1 MKIAV
6 AGSGYVGLSL
16 SLLISQYH
24 EVISYDID
32 ETKVN
37 QINQNKSPINDSEI
51 IEFFQNKK
59 INLVATT
66 SKKEAF
72 SNSDFT
78 IICTPTNYDIATGEF
93 DTSTIIFV
101 LDELMKHEN
110 LSPVII
116 KSTVPVGFTDKIN
129 KKYKDL
135 EIVFS
140 PEFLRE
146 GSSIKDSM
154 FPSRIIIGS
163 KSKAGKDF
171 ANILIQI
178 AEASENDVPIEYM
191 TSSEAEAVKLFSN
204 TYLAM
209 RIAYFNELD
218 SYCET
223 FGLNTENV
231 VKGICH
237 DPRIGNYYNN
247 PSFGYGG
254 YCLPKDTQQLLTNY
268 RKVPNNIIKA
278 IVDANTTRKD
288 FIADRIISKNPKVV
302 GVYRLVMKEGS
313 NNFRESA
320 VQGIMKRIKAK
331 GIEVII
337 YEPYLMEDYFFNS
350 KVIRDFEIFAK
361 SSDLIISNRISSKLS
376 KYKDKIYTRDI
387 FCID

>member
-24 EVISYDID
+24 EVITYDID

-37 QINQNKSPINDSEI
+37 KINQNKSPIDDSEI
-51 IEFFQNKK
+51 NEFFQNKK

-66 SKKEAF
+66 SKKKAF

-78 IICTPTNYDIATGEF
+78 IICTPTNYDISTGEF

-101 LDELMKHEN
+101 LDELIKHEN

-146 GSSIKDSM
+146 GSSIKDNM
-154 FPSRIIIGS
+154 CPSRIIIGS

-178 AEASENDVPIEYM
+178 AEASKNDVPIEYM

-223 FGLNTENV
+223 FDLSTENV

-288 FIADRIISKNPKVV
+288 FIAERIVSKNPKVV
-302 GVYRLVMKEGS
+302 GIYRLVMKEGS

-337 YEPYLMEDYFFNS
+337 YEPYLMDDYFFNS

-387 FCID
+387 FCKD

>member
-51 IEFFQNKK
+51 ADFFQNKK

-66 SKKEAF
+66 SKKKAF

-78 IICTPTNYDIATGEF
+78 IICTPTNYDISTGEF

-101 LDELMKHEN
+101 LDELIKHEN

-146 GSSIKDSM
+146 GSSIKDNM
-154 FPSRIIIGS
+154 CPSRIIIGS
-163 KSKAGKDF
+163 TSKAGNDF
-171 ANILIQI
+171 ANILTHIT
-178 AEASENDVPIEYM
+178 EASVIVVPIEYM

-223 FGLNTENV
+223 FDLSTENV

-288 FIADRIISKNPKVV
+288 FIAERIVSKNPKVV
-302 GVYRLVMKEGS
+302 GIYRLVMKEGS

-337 YEPYLMEDYFFNS
+337 YEPYLMDDYFFNS

-387 FCID
+387 FCKD

>member
-1 MKIAV
+1 M
-6 AGSGYVGLSL
+6 
-16 SLLISQYH
+16 
-24 EVISYDID
+24 
-32 ETKVN
+32 
-37 QINQNKSPINDSEI
+37 
-51 IEFFQNKK
+51 
-59 INLVATT
+59 
-66 SKKEAF
+66 
-72 SNSDFT
+72 
-78 IICTPTNYDIATGEF
+78 
-93 DTSTIIFV
+93 
-101 LDELMKHEN
+101 
-110 LSPVII
+110 
-116 KSTVPVGFTDKIN
+116 
-129 KKYKDL
+129 
-135 EIVFS
+135 
-140 PEFLRE
+140 
-146 GSSIKDSM
+146 
-154 FPSRIIIGS
+154 SR
-163 KSKAGKDF
+163 DF